1 MTIAKINL
9 HCIFNS
15 NCYLMTVLNIVIR
28 KNGVQKKGKSLK
40 SKAESEAK
48 MKQDLFEF
56 NFELRLSDGLVEEQ
70 KKSLH

>member
-1 MTIAKINL
+1 
-9 HCIFNS
+9 
-15 NCYLMTVLNIVIR
+15 MTVLNIVIR
-28 KNGVQKKGKSLK
+28 KNDVQKKGKSLK
-40 SKAESEAK
+40 SKADSEAN